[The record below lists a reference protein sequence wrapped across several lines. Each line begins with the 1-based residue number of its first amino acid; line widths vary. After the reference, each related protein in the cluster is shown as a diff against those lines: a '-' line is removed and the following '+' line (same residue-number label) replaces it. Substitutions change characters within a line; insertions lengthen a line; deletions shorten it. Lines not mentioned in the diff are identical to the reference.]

1 MVILATL
8 AQTVEIFLVC
18 LDGLVV
24 LGSCVTRPMILK
36 YLFGIVVKLAKYKL
50 SQN

>member
-24 LGSCVTRPMILK
+24 LGSCVTRPMIL
-36 YLFGIVVKLAKYKL
+36 LFGIVVKLAKNKL
-50 SQN
+50 SQK